1 MHPTLILQLLILVAV
16 ANAAPVVAKKLL
28 GKQFAWPLD
37 GGAAF
42 VNGRPPLLGSSK
54 TIRGIVVSLLATPL
68 AAMLIG
74 LGWEAGALVA
84 VAAMAGDLI
93 SSFVKRRLGFP
104 PSSMA
109 VGLDQ
114 IPESLLPLIA
124 ASWLFPVS
132 LLDIVAGTA
141 IFFVGGLALSWILFK
156 LRIRDEP
163 YRSAR
168 QSW

>member
-1 MHPTLILQLLILVAV
+1 MHPTLILQLLILVAL

-42 VNGRPPLLGSSK
+42 VDGQPLLGSSK
-54 TIRGIVVSLLATPL
+54 TMRGIVVSLLATPL
-68 AAMLIG
+68 AAVLIG

-114 IPESLLPLIA
+114 IPESLLPFIA

-132 LLDIVAGTA
+132 LLDLVAGTA
-141 IFFVGGLALSWILFK
+141 IFFVGGLALSRILFK

-163 YRSAR
+163 Y
-168 QSW
+168 

>member
-1 MHPTLILQLLILVAV
+1 MHPTLILQLLILVAL

-42 VNGRPPLLGSSK
+42 VDGQPLLGSSK
-54 TIRGIVVSLLATPL
+54 TMRGIVVSLLATPL
-68 AAMLIG
+68 AAVLIG

-114 IPESLLPLIA
+114 IPESLLPFIA

-141 IFFVGGLALSWILFK
+141 IFFVGGLALSRILFK

-163 YRSAR
+163 Y
-168 QSW
+168 

>member
-37 GGAAF
+37 GGATF
-42 VNGRPPLLGSSK
+42 LDGRPLLGSSK

-84 VAAMAGDLI
+84 LAAMAGDLI
-93 SSFVKRRLGFP
+93 SSFVKRRFGFP

-114 IPESLLPLIA
+114 IPESLLPFIA
-124 ASWLFPVS
+124 ASWRFPVS

-163 YRSAR
+163 Y
-168 QSW
+168 